1 MEIDG
6 IEIRP
11 GVNLEGKDL
20 ANQDLRGSDLTV
32 ANLKGANLTDAN
44 LTDANLTDTN
54 LDGAFLTKAKL
65 RFSTLKNISAQD
77 TSFRQADFY
86 GSELS
91 MWNSSGADFTDANFI
106 GARLNGFLDGINFS
120 KAKFEYT
127 SFGSDLSFGECRFW
141 NSDLSKAR
149 IKSCAILNEND
160 DGYPKQISIAGT
172 TSWAGVTIAD
182 SVLRRLD
189 FYPNV
194 RADLNGLHV
203 ENSDLSFFRMHE
215 GSLSHSIF
223 SNVNLSSSN
232 LNGDCVKSEFVEC
245 DFSGTKFYGDCRGTS
260 FIHCKFDQTSFN
272 AHLKGSIFEG
282 PGLDQIDFGDS
293 DFGDNETL

>member
-20 ANQDLRGSDLTV
+20 ANQDLRNLDLTG
-32 ANLKGANLTDAN
+32 ANLKNVNLTEANLSMSNLTDVK
-44 LTDANLTDTN
+44 
-54 LDGAFLTKAKL
+54 LDGAFLTRAKL
-65 RFSTLKNISAQD
+65 RFSTLKDISAQD

-91 MWNSSGADFTDANFI
+91 MWNSSSADFTDANFI

-127 SFGSDLSFGECRFW
+127 SFGSDLSVGDCRFW

-149 IKSCAILNEND
+149 IKSCVILNEND
-160 DGYPKQISIAGT
+160 DGYPQQISIAGT
-172 TSWAGVTIAD
+172 ISWAGVTIAD

-189 FYPNV
+189 FDGW
-194 RADLNGLHV
+194 ADLNGLEV
-203 ENSDLSFFRMHE
+203 LNSDLSF
-215 GSLSHSIF
+215 LV
-223 SNVNLSSSN
+223 SNARFLCHTQFLV
-232 LNGDCVKSEFVEC
+232 
-245 DFSGTKFYGDCRGTS
+245 TS
-260 FIHCKFDQTSFN
+260 TFQVLI
-272 AHLKGSIFEG
+272 
-282 PGLDQIDFGDS
+282 
-293 DFGDNETL
+293 

>member
-20 ANQDLRGSDLTV
+20 ANQDLRGLDLSE
-32 ANLKGANLTDAN
+32 ANLKGANLSGANLNGAN
-44 LTDANLTDTN
+44 LTDVE
-54 LDGAFLTKAKL
+54 LDGAFLTRAKL

-91 MWNSSGADFTDANFI
+91 FHTFGGGDFTDANFI

-127 SFGSDLSFGECRFW
+127 SFGSDLFFGECRFW
-141 NSDLSKAR
+141 NSDLSEVR
-149 IKSCAILNEND
+149 IKNCVILNEND
-160 DGYPKQISIAGT
+160 DGYPNQISIAGT
-172 TSWAGVTIAD
+172 ISWAGVTIAD

-189 FYPNV
+189 FYPDGW
-194 RADLNGLHV
+194 ADLNGLEV
-203 ENSDLSFFRMHE
+203 LNSDLSFLVSNNI
-215 GSLSHSIF
+215 SLSHSIF
-223 SNVNLSSSN
+223 RNVNLSSSN

-245 DFSGTKFYGDCRGTS
+245 DFSGTKFSGDWRGTR

-272 AHLKGSIFEG
+272 AHLKGSFFDG
-282 PGLDQIDFGDS
+282 GKDFIDFGDS
-293 DFGDNETL
+293 DFGDDETL